1 MSYPGEHRLSN
12 NNYASA
18 VLSAVNATVS
28 LDSGG
33 AGSFVA
39 QVTATAPAVGGVL
52 TFEGR
57 INDTAP
63 WVVLSAI
70 VSNGTSKA
78 TAIAASAAI
87 TTVPVFAWF
96 VQCQGMAQ
104 VRARASALTSGSMT
118 VAIRITPQSL
128 A

>member
-1 MSYPGEHRLSN
+1 MEVGNYRLVN
-12 NNYASA
+12 MNYTSE
-18 VLSAVNATVS
+18 VLNAVNAAVT

-39 QVTATAPAVGGVL
+39 QVIATAPAVGGQL

-63 WVVLSAI
+63 WVVLSA
-70 VSNGTSKA
+70 VGSNGTAKA
-78 TAIAASAAI
+78 TAMAASAAI
-87 TTVPVFAWF
+87 TTVPAYAWF

-104 VRARASALTSGSMT
+104 VRARASALTSGTMT